1 MPLYMLDDTPRFPPA
16 AHAEDDLD
24 GLLAIGGD
32 LRPERLLQA
41 YASGIFPWP
50 SEEVPLAWFS
60 PNPRMLLEWDE
71 LRVTR
76 SLRRS
81 LRRPWRRTMDEAFGE
96 VIRACSAIPRTHESG
111 TWINDDIVEAYERL
125 HALGFAH
132 SVEVWDEEGA
142 LIGGLYGVSIGRV
155 FCGESMFHRA
165 ADASKVA
172 FAVLARQLERWEF
185 AFLDCQLYTPH
196 LARLGATTWDRAD
209 YLARLAEVVR
219 APSRRGRWS
228 LDEALVQGWQADPAE
243 P

>member
-1 MPLYMLDDTPRFPPA
+1 MTSRRALLSVYNKDGIADFA
-16 AHAEDDLD
+16 A
-24 GLLAIGGD
+24 
-32 LRPERLLQA
+32 
-41 YASGIFPWP
+41 
-50 SEEVPLAWFS
+50 
-60 PNPRMLLEWDE
+60 
-71 LRVTR
+71 
-76 SLRRS
+76 
-81 LRRPWRRTMDEAFGE
+81 
-96 VIRACSAIPRTHESG
+96 
-111 TWINDDIVEAYERL
+111 RL

-228 LDEALVQGWQADPAE
+228 LDEALAQGWQADPAA